1 MVAALL
7 VAAPLALTSCGD
19 DDPDWW
25 GYDWDWGQNYNN
37 RPDDENVDEQ
47 DFWIAM
53 AQTLAGQWRGD
64 MRAYQ
69 LDDKGNAVDSID
81 YSTDIEFKQANSK
94 AVYGTGTQWDYDVIK
109 NEIVITNV
117 DKKKDSKTEGDAE
130 LFKGICD
137 GYNVSL
143 DKETDKFWF
152 IKCKKSKNNMEKDDP
167 KTMDLIVEKGTYNP
181 KSLSAKLKGITIT
194 MRDLAYGIPESRV
207 TFNPADYPTAT
218 IVDKR

>member
-1 MVAALL
+1 MKKFIISALF
-7 VAAPLALTSCGD
+7 LALSLTA
-19 DDPDWW
+19 
-25 GYDWDWGQNYNN
+25 
-37 RPDDENVDEQ
+37 
-47 DFWIAM
+47 F
-53 AQTLAGQWRGD
+53 AQTATEIVERMDKKISAFDEKDGVGFVMEMKIPILGTFSAKTETRGD
-64 MRAYQ
+64 KLRMEMQ
-69 LDDKGNAVDSID
+69 KGDVHSINWSD
-81 YSTDIEFKQANSK
+81 
-94 AVYGTGTQWDYDVIK
+94 GTTQWDYDVTK

-137 GYNVSL
+137 GYDVSL

>member
-1 MVAALL
+1 MKKFIISTIF
-7 VAAPLALTSCGD
+7 LALSLTA
-19 DDPDWW
+19 
-25 GYDWDWGQNYNN
+25 
-37 RPDDENVDEQ
+37 
-47 DFWIAM
+47 F
-53 AQTLAGQWRGD
+53 AQTATEIVERMDKKISAFDEKDGVGFVMEMTIPILGTFSAKTESRGD
-64 MRAYQ
+64 KLRMEMQ
-69 LDDKGNAVDSID
+69 KGDVHSINWSD
-81 YSTDIEFKQANSK
+81 
-94 AVYGTGTQWDYDVIK
+94 GTTQWDYDVIK

-137 GYNVSL
+137 GYDVSL

-207 TFNPADYPTAT
+207 TFNPADYPTAI

>member
-1 MVAALL
+1 MKKFIISALF
-7 VAAPLALTSCGD
+7 LALSLTA
-19 DDPDWW
+19 
-25 GYDWDWGQNYNN
+25 
-37 RPDDENVDEQ
+37 
-47 DFWIAM
+47 F
-53 AQTLAGQWRGD
+53 AQTATEIVERMDKKISAFDEKDGVGFVMEMTIPILGTFSAKTESRGD
-64 MRAYQ
+64 KLRMEMQ
-69 LDDKGNAVDSID
+69 KGDVHSINWSD
-81 YSTDIEFKQANSK
+81 
-94 AVYGTGTQWDYDVIK
+94 GTTQWDYDVIK

-137 GYNVSL
+137 GYDVSL

-181 KSLSAKLKGITIT
+181 KSLSATLKGITIT

-207 TFNPADYPTAT
+207 TFNPADYPTAI

>member
-1 MVAALL
+1 MKKFIISALF
-7 VAAPLALTSCGD
+7 LALSLTA
-19 DDPDWW
+19 
-25 GYDWDWGQNYNN
+25 
-37 RPDDENVDEQ
+37 
-47 DFWIAM
+47 F
-53 AQTLAGQWRGD
+53 AQTATEIVERMDKKISAFDEKDGVGFVMEMTIPILGTFSAKTESRGD
-64 MRAYQ
+64 KLRMEMQ
-69 LDDKGNAVDSID
+69 KGDVHSINWSD
-81 YSTDIEFKQANSK
+81 
-94 AVYGTGTQWDYDVIK
+94 GTTQWDYDVIK

-137 GYNVSL
+137 GYDVSL

-207 TFNPADYPTAT
+207 TFNPADYPTAI

>member
-1 MVAALL
+1 MKKFIISALF
-7 VAAPLALTSCGD
+7 LALSLTA
-19 DDPDWW
+19 
-25 GYDWDWGQNYNN
+25 
-37 RPDDENVDEQ
+37 
-47 DFWIAM
+47 F
-53 AQTLAGQWRGD
+53 AQTATEIVERMDKKISAFDEKDGVGFVMEMKIPILGTFSAKTESRGD
-64 MRAYQ
+64 KLRMEMQ
-69 LDDKGNAVDSID
+69 KGDVHSINWSD
-81 YSTDIEFKQANSK
+81 
-94 AVYGTGTQWDYDVIK
+94 GTTQWDYDVIK

-137 GYNVSL
+137 GYDVSL

>member
-1 MVAALL
+1 MKKFIISALF
-7 VAAPLALTSCGD
+7 LALSLTA
-19 DDPDWW
+19 
-25 GYDWDWGQNYNN
+25 
-37 RPDDENVDEQ
+37 
-47 DFWIAM
+47 F
-53 AQTLAGQWRGD
+53 AQTATEIVERMDKKISAFDEKDGVGFVMEMKIPILGTFSAKTESRGD
-64 MRAYQ
+64 KLRMEMQ
-69 LDDKGNAVDSID
+69 KGDVHSINWSD
-81 YSTDIEFKQANSK
+81 
-94 AVYGTGTQWDYDVIK
+94 GTTQWDYDVTK

-137 GYNVSL
+137 GYDVSL

-152 IKCKKSKNNMEKDDP
+152 IKCKKSKTNMEKDDP

-194 MRDLAYGIPESRV
+194 MRDLAYEIPESRV
-207 TFNPADYPTAT
+207 TFNPADYPTAI

>member
-1 MVAALL
+1 MKKFIISALF
-7 VAAPLALTSCGD
+7 LALSLTA
-19 DDPDWW
+19 
-25 GYDWDWGQNYNN
+25 
-37 RPDDENVDEQ
+37 
-47 DFWIAM
+47 F
-53 AQTLAGQWRGD
+53 AQTATEIVERMDKKISAFDEKDGVGFVMEMKIPIIGTFSAKTESRGD
-64 MRAYQ
+64 KLRMEMQ
-69 LDDKGNAVDSID
+69 KGDVHSINWSD
-81 YSTDIEFKQANSK
+81 
-94 AVYGTGTQWDYDVIK
+94 GTTQWDYDVTK

-137 GYNVSL
+137 GYDVSL

>member
-1 MVAALL
+1 MKKFIISALF
-7 VAAPLALTSCGD
+7 LALSLTA
-19 DDPDWW
+19 
-25 GYDWDWGQNYNN
+25 
-37 RPDDENVDEQ
+37 
-47 DFWIAM
+47 F
-53 AQTLAGQWRGD
+53 AQTATEIVERMDKKISAFDEKDGVGFVMEMKIPILGTFSAKTETRGD
-64 MRAYQ
+64 KLRMEMQ
-69 LDDKGNAVDSID
+69 KGDVHSINWSD
-81 YSTDIEFKQANSK
+81 
-94 AVYGTGTQWDYDVIK
+94 GTTQWDYDVTK

-137 GYNVSL
+137 GYDVSL

-152 IKCKKSKNNMEKDDP
+152 IKCKKSKTNMEKDDP

>member
-1 MVAALL
+1 MKKFIISTIF
-7 VAAPLALTSCGD
+7 LALSLTA
-19 DDPDWW
+19 
-25 GYDWDWGQNYNN
+25 
-37 RPDDENVDEQ
+37 
-47 DFWIAM
+47 F
-53 AQTLAGQWRGD
+53 AQTATEIVERMDKKISAFDEKDGVGFVMEMTIPILGTFSAKTESRGD
-64 MRAYQ
+64 KLRMEMQ
-69 LDDKGNAVDSID
+69 KGDVHSINWSD
-81 YSTDIEFKQANSK
+81 
-94 AVYGTGTQWDYDVIK
+94 GTTQWDYDVIK

-137 GYNVSL
+137 GYDVSL

>member
-1 MVAALL
+1 MKRFYSLLVAALL

-19 DDPDWW
+19 DAPDWW

-94 AVYGTGTQWDYDVIK
+94 AVYGTGTQWDYDVANKSDKPDFTREFNWNI
-109 NEIVITNV
+109 NTTNGEITLLYTKDNYAMTINYNDLNLNQRTFTGWLYATDGSEV
-117 DKKKDSKTEGDAE
+117 DD
-130 LFKGICD
+130 
-137 GYNVSL
+137 
-143 DKETDKFWF
+143 FWF
-152 IKCKKSKNNMEKDDP
+152 DRYTGNAKAAGPQKP
-167 KTMDLIVEKGTYNP
+167 K
-181 KSLSAKLKGITIT
+181 AKVT
-194 MRDLAYGIPESRV
+194 RV
-207 TFNPADYPTAT
+207 KVVMLN
-218 IVDKR
+218 KQ

>member
-1 MVAALL
+1 MKKFIISALF
-7 VAAPLALTSCGD
+7 LALSMAA
-19 DDPDWW
+19 
-25 GYDWDWGQNYNN
+25 
-37 RPDDENVDEQ
+37 
-47 DFWIAM
+47 F
-53 AQTLAGQWRGD
+53 AQTATEIVERMDKKISAFDEKDGVGFVMEMKIPILGTFSAKTETRGD
-64 MRAYQ
+64 KLRMEMQ
-69 LDDKGNAVDSID
+69 KGDVHSINWSD
-81 YSTDIEFKQANSK
+81 
-94 AVYGTGTQWDYDVIK
+94 GTTQWDYDVTK

-137 GYNVSL
+137 GYDVSL

-194 MRDLAYGIPESRV
+194 MSDLAYGIPESRV

>member
-1 MVAALL
+1 MKKFIISALF
-7 VAAPLALTSCGD
+7 LALSLTA
-19 DDPDWW
+19 
-25 GYDWDWGQNYNN
+25 
-37 RPDDENVDEQ
+37 
-47 DFWIAM
+47 F
-53 AQTLAGQWRGD
+53 AQTATEIVERMDKKISAFDEKDGVGFVMEMKIPILGTFSAKTESRGD
-64 MRAYQ
+64 KLRMEMQ
-69 LDDKGNAVDSID
+69 KGDVHSINWSD
-81 YSTDIEFKQANSK
+81 
-94 AVYGTGTQWDYDVIK
+94 GTTQWDYDVTK

-137 GYNVSL
+137 GYDVSL

>member
-1 MVAALL
+1 MKKFIISTIF
-7 VAAPLALTSCGD
+7 LALSLTA
-19 DDPDWW
+19 
-25 GYDWDWGQNYNN
+25 
-37 RPDDENVDEQ
+37 
-47 DFWIAM
+47 F
-53 AQTLAGQWRGD
+53 AQTATEIVERMDKKISAFDEKDGVGFVMEMKIPILGTFSAKTETRGD
-64 MRAYQ
+64 KLRMEMQ
-69 LDDKGNAVDSID
+69 KGDVHSINWSD
-81 YSTDIEFKQANSK
+81 
-94 AVYGTGTQWDYDVIK
+94 GTTQWDYDVIK

-137 GYNVSL
+137 GYDVSL

>member
-1 MVAALL
+1 MKKFIISTIF
-7 VAAPLALTSCGD
+7 LALSLTA
-19 DDPDWW
+19 
-25 GYDWDWGQNYNN
+25 
-37 RPDDENVDEQ
+37 
-47 DFWIAM
+47 F
-53 AQTLAGQWRGD
+53 AQTATEIVERMDKKISAFDEKDGVGFVMEMKIPILGTFSAKTESRGD
-64 MRAYQ
+64 KLRMEMQ
-69 LDDKGNAVDSID
+69 KGDVHSINWSD
-81 YSTDIEFKQANSK
+81 
-94 AVYGTGTQWDYDVIK
+94 GTTQWDYDVIK

-137 GYNVSL
+137 GYDVSL

>member
-1 MVAALL
+1 MKKFIISTLF
-7 VAAPLALTSCGD
+7 LALSLTA
-19 DDPDWW
+19 
-25 GYDWDWGQNYNN
+25 
-37 RPDDENVDEQ
+37 
-47 DFWIAM
+47 F
-53 AQTLAGQWRGD
+53 AQTAQEIVERMDKKISAFDEKDGVSMVMEMKIPILGTISAKAETRGD
-64 MRAYQ
+64 KLRMEMH
-69 LDDKGNAVDSID
+69 KGDVHSINWSD
-81 YSTDIEFKQANSK
+81 GK
-94 AVYGTGTQWDYDVIK
+94 TQWDYDVTK

-117 DKKKDSKTEGDAE
+117 DKKKDTKTEGDAE
-130 LFKGICD
+130 MFKGICD
-137 GYNVSL
+137 GYDVSI

-207 TFNPADYPTAT
+207 TFNPADYPTVK

>member
-1 MVAALL
+1 MKKFIISALF
-7 VAAPLALTSCGD
+7 LALSMAA
-19 DDPDWW
+19 
-25 GYDWDWGQNYNN
+25 
-37 RPDDENVDEQ
+37 
-47 DFWIAM
+47 F
-53 AQTLAGQWRGD
+53 AQTATEIVERMDKKISAFDEKDGVGFVMEMKIPILGTFSAKTETRGD
-64 MRAYQ
+64 KLRMETQ
-69 LDDKGNAVDSID
+69 KGDVHSINWSD
-81 YSTDIEFKQANSK
+81 
-94 AVYGTGTQWDYDVIK
+94 GTTQWDYDVTK

-137 GYNVSL
+137 GYDVSL

-181 KSLSAKLKGITIT
+181 KSLSAKLKGVTLT
-194 MRDLAYGIPESRV
+194 MRDLTFGIPEKRV
-207 TFNPADYPTAT
+207 TFNPADYPTAK

>member
-1 MVAALL
+1 MKKFIISALF
-7 VAAPLALTSCGD
+7 LALSMAA
-19 DDPDWW
+19 
-25 GYDWDWGQNYNN
+25 
-37 RPDDENVDEQ
+37 
-47 DFWIAM
+47 F
-53 AQTLAGQWRGD
+53 AQTATEIVERMDKKISAFDEKDGVGFVMEMKIPILGTFSAKTETRGD
-64 MRAYQ
+64 KLRMEMQ
-69 LDDKGNAVDSID
+69 KGDVHSINWSD
-81 YSTDIEFKQANSK
+81 
-94 AVYGTGTQWDYDVIK
+94 GTTQWDYDVTK

-137 GYNVSL
+137 GYDVSL

>member
-1 MVAALL
+1 MKKFIISTIF
-7 VAAPLALTSCGD
+7 LALSLTA
-19 DDPDWW
+19 
-25 GYDWDWGQNYNN
+25 
-37 RPDDENVDEQ
+37 
-47 DFWIAM
+47 F
-53 AQTLAGQWRGD
+53 AQTATEIVERMDKKISAFDEKDGVGFVMEMKIPILGTFSAKTESRGD
-64 MRAYQ
+64 KLRMEMQ
-69 LDDKGNAVDSID
+69 KGDVHSINWSD
-81 YSTDIEFKQANSK
+81 
-94 AVYGTGTQWDYDVIK
+94 GTTQWDYDVIK

>member
-1 MVAALL
+1 MKKFIISALF
-7 VAAPLALTSCGD
+7 LALSMAA
-19 DDPDWW
+19 
-25 GYDWDWGQNYNN
+25 
-37 RPDDENVDEQ
+37 
-47 DFWIAM
+47 F
-53 AQTLAGQWRGD
+53 AQTATEIVERMDKKISAFDEKDGVGFVMEMKIPILGTFSAKTETRGD
-64 MRAYQ
+64 KLRMEMQ
-69 LDDKGNAVDSID
+69 KGDVHSINWSD
-81 YSTDIEFKQANSK
+81 
-94 AVYGTGTQWDYDVIK
+94 GTTQWDYDVTK

-137 GYNVSL
+137 GYDVSL

-152 IKCKKSKNNMEKDDP
+152 IKCKKSKTNMEKDDP